1 MPWPTPKNSLKC
13 YQVIDVNLEARLAIL
28 VIFTCCSPELL
39 KQCHLGMGNV
49 NACVLKTVLLFILS
63 RYLIDRLWVSIVSSF
78 NHQIAAIL
86 RAALGTVRSGHSFC
100 TERFILPLLP
110 LLINMCLLK

>member
-78 NHQIAAIL
+78 NHQIAAIS
-86 RAALGTVRSGHSFC
+86 AL
-100 TERFILPLLP
+100 LLVLSAVVIP
-110 LLINMCLLK
+110 FAQNGLFYPSSPC